1 MVSYLESREVVRVGF
16 PSLQLLASRLPLG
29 AICRSRGGLQSPP
42 KVEQAQRHC
51 FAGHFDR
58 EAHGDLWRTA
68 QRFTSRGNVG
78 GGAKQQNKK
87 WLGIQVLGVG
97 AVDSAYLSALWV
109 WVVEMVGGWRGSAGR
124 TARATALR
132 LSYRKSDD
140 VSSFRRVR
148 HENEHGTLNSA
159 NLRFPLNKIMGMTP
173 RSQVTTWVARH
184 TWHFLTRCYSFPV
197 YVYSSR
203 LICSRVC

>member
-68 QRFTSRGNVG
+68 QRFTSRGDVG

-97 AVDSAYLSALWV
+97 AVDSAYLCLV
-109 WVVEMVGGWRGSAGR
+109 GVGGRDGGGMAGQRRANRSCNGTKVILSEIRRRQFLSAGK
-124 TARATALR
+124 T
-132 LSYRKSDD
+132 
-140 VSSFRRVR
+140 
-148 HENEHGTLNSA
+148 
-159 NLRFPLNKIMGMTP
+159 
-173 RSQVTTWVARH
+173 
-184 TWHFLTRCYSFPV
+184 
-197 YVYSSR
+197 
-203 LICSRVC
+203 